1 MNKFGGINDLPSC
14 DKRIYNLW
22 FQMLRRCYDTTQ
34 HERNRGKSYA
44 NCEVCERWKVLS
56 CFAKDIKKLD
66 GYGEWETKTGYCL
79 DKDIKNPGNKVYSKE
94 NCCFVPY
101 TENIR
106 EISKRKPG
114 NIQKLHEAKKVCYM
128 LQRDGETMLFNSEKD
143 ACEYLGVVKCSVSS
157 CFRKGSRC
165 KGWRVTRIGNAKM
178 ESDGE

>member
-22 FQMLRRCYDTTQ
+22 FQMLRRCYDTKQ

-56 CFAKDIKKLD
+56 CFA
-66 GYGEWETKTGYCL
+66 
-79 DKDIKNPGNKVYSKE
+79 KDIKNPGNKVYSKE

-157 CFRKGSRC
+157 CFRKGSLC

-178 ESDGE
+178 ESEE

>member
-1 MNKFGGINDLPSC
+1 MRNEYGILLDHNGYIPSIMQ
-14 DKRIYNLW
+14 DDSS
-22 FQMLRRCYDTTQ
+22 YDTTQ

-66 GYGEWETKTGYCL
+66 GYGEWATKTGYCL

-143 ACEYLGVVKCSVSS
+143 ACEYLGVRRCRMRTELVLSNTCIHTLPIKHRRISLVISS
-157 CFRKGSRC
+157 L
-165 KGWRVTRIGNAKM
+165 
-178 ESDGE
+178 